1 MVNFGAN
8 RHRPGIRRIASG
20 PLSPLPC
27 RPGHRR
33 YPMANHT
40 TESNWINRLLAAVI
54 DTSATAVA
62 VHYAAPWNRPQGKR
76 ASEDIRA
83 A

>member
-1 MVNFGAN
+1 
-8 RHRPGIRRIASG
+8 
-20 PLSPLPC
+20 
-27 RPGHRR
+27 
-33 YPMANHT
+33 MANHT

-76 ASEDIRA
+76 ASEDIHA